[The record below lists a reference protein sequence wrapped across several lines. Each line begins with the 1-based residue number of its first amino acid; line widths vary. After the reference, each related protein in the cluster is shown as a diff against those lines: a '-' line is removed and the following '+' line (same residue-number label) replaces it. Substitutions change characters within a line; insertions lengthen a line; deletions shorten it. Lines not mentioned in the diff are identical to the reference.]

1 MLREKATQTNKVE
14 LYICVMIKYIKN
26 NTYFVKMIHI
36 D

>member
-1 MLREKATQTNKVE
+1 MLREKATQTKKVAG
-14 LYICVMIKYIKN
+14 YICVLIQDIKN